1 MSFRTDVATMNQA
14 ANNVDRVNGDVQ
26 AELTRLR
33 GTVEGMS
40 GAWKGQA
47 QASFFGLMER
57 WNQSARQ
64 LNEALMSIADNI
76 RANATAFDQTDVDN
90 AAAFNN

>member
-26 AELTRLR
+26 AELARLR

-47 QASFFGLMER
+47 QVSFFGLMER
-57 WNQSARQ
+57 WNESARQ

-76 RANATAFDQTDVDN
+76 RANATAFDQTDIDN